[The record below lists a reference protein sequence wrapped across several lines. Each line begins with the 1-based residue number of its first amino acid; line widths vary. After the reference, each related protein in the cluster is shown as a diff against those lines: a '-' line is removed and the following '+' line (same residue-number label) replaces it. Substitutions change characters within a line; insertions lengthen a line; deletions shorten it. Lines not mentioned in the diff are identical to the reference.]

1 MLKVYLCKSNKDI
14 IIKTQTKIQ
23 TLAEKKFRLDK
34 TYMRIQL
41 KIKSIDEKSLKIY
54 LTKIEKVLK
63 TIKIDY
69 KLFNLPKKRR
79 RITLLKSPHVN
90 KTAREQFEIIHY
102 TSVIQLFSANKF
114 NALKIL
120 TLNKPK
126 TVKVSIK
133 NL

>member
-1 MLKVYLCKSNKDI
+1 
-14 IIKTQTKIQ
+14 
-23 TLAEKKFRLDK
+23 
-34 TYMRIQL
+34 MRIQL

-114 NALKIL
+114 YAFKIL